1 MELYDVCEH
10 LPSEKASDWKTR
22 KSSCFFELGI
32 ILSNSAFR
40 VCLAFYCKSE
50 GKGRY
55 GGAGSVNVHRMW
67 EVLWTLKVFV
77 WLQKWI
83 ALIKPRNTRHTE
95 ELVLQRVSVSSQ
107 GCTVKPSLWATTLF
121 FSSHQTASGCQDLS
135 AETFWV
141 YFSSHK
147 ILHYFLSVLELC
159 LSIFNPKQQ
168 RQPALCIL
176 GWNNIN
182 CLQKRHLNS
191 LGMHSICSSKYYCKV
206 EYF

>member
-1 MELYDVCEH
+1 MPSECAWLSTVRVKEKGDMGEQGVWMCTECGKSCGHWRFLYGCKNK
-10 LPSEKASDWKTR
+10 LPSLNQET
-22 KSSCFFELGI
+22 
-32 ILSNSAFR
+32 
-40 VCLAFYCKSE
+40 LAIQRNWFCKE
-50 GKGRY
+50 
-55 GGAGSVNVHRMW
+55 
-67 EVLWTLKVFV
+67 
-77 WLQKWI
+77 
-83 ALIKPRNTRHTE
+83 
-95 ELVLQRVSVSSQ
+95 SVSLHKAVQSNQ
-107 GCTVKPSLWATTLF
+107 VFGPQPY
-121 FSSHQTASGCQDLS
+121 SSRAIRLPQAARDLS

-168 RQPALCIL
+168 KQPARCIL